1 MTTVALPEPG
11 EASVEDRVQISRRL
25 IEQARE
31 ELAAGD
37 RLQATEK
44 AWGAFA
50 QMMKAHGQQRG
61 WLNLGGHRT
70 VGHIALQL
78 DLEYTEIPVAR
89 AYVAADNGHRN
100 FYDNEMSPPEIE
112 GIITVVGGV
121 LPRLENSLGEP
132 PRPFTIGDADQ
143 RWRVRTLTGRQT
155 LEVGDSSAVGSP
167 TRTRPTGT
175 GPPMPPKTR
184 LARTSVSVPGPP
196 GWQGGG

>member
-70 VGHIALQL
+70 VGHIARQL
-78 DLEYTEIPVAR
+78 DAEYAEIPVAS
-89 AYVAADNGHRN
+89 AFVAADNGHRN
-100 FYDNEMSPPEIE
+100 FYDNEMSPPEITE
-112 GIITVVGGV
+112 IIAVVADV
-121 LPRLENSLGEP
+121 LPVLEDALAGS
-132 PRPFTIGDADQ
+132 PRPFVITERDV
-143 RWRVRTLTGRQT
+143 WRVRTLTGRQT
-155 LEVGDSSAVGSP
+155 LEVGDRSAVGFSN
-167 TRTRPTGT
+167 THQADRDGAGDDASGRPE
-175 GPPMPPKTR
+175 
-184 LARTSVSVPGPP
+184 ADHE
-196 GWQGGG
+196 